1 MKNGLSC
8 AFLRD
13 AAGFLKISLYRPFI
27 YYLKSSFARK
37 SQMWWPGRGN
47 SGGSHGRLPSPART
61 KIPECKDGEQCRLKL
76 HYFLGYI

>member
-1 MKNGLSC
+1 MIHLNVNCKTFFSEFNTQYINLMKNGLSC

-37 SQMWWPGRGN
+37 SQMWWYGR
-47 SGGSHGRLPSPART
+47 
-61 KIPECKDGEQCRLKL
+61 
-76 HYFLGYI
+76 